1 MTKAEI
7 PKVLGESPK
16 VREGVDGESNVE
28 QMLTIALG
36 GKSGRTR
43 GKGVLDLEMCGKQ
56 TNQGWF
62 LKSSLI

>member
-16 VREGVDGESNVE
+16 VRAGVDGERNVE
-28 QMLTIALG
+28 QMLTIAG
-36 GKSGRTR
+36 EIGSNQKE
-43 GKGVLDLEMCGKQ
+43 KGVLDLEMCGKQ